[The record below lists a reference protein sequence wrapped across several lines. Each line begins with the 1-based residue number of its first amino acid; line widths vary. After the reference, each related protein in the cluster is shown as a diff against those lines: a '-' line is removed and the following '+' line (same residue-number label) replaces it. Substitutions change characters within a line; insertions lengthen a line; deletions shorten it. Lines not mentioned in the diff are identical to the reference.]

1 MQESTLRGT
10 FVYRNGEMVP
20 KHLAEPIHLG
30 FLSRSAT
37 VAAPMLNLDTIEMR
51 SMADGKVYTSK
62 SHYRASLK
70 AHGYR
75 EVGTEV
81 AAHVAP
87 VLDTFA
93 VNAISKAE
101 LARAQAVH
109 TAQAGALMKQPGIQG
124 VGITSSADS
133 PGEAALMIF
142 VIRGVPRNPV
152 PPVIDGVR
160 TRIRESSRFTAG
172 QRGKE
177 IASRCRV
184 PQSLPA
190 APAIP
195 Q

>member
-81 AAHVAP
+81 AAHVA
-87 VLDTFA
+87 
-93 VNAISKAE
+93 
-101 LARAQAVH
+101 
-109 TAQAGALMKQPGIQG
+109 
-124 VGITSSADS
+124 
-133 PGEAALMIF
+133 EAAAE
-142 VIRGVPRNPV
+142 RPRPALQPDLV
-152 PPVIDGVR
+152 EAYHKVKQGYKPVIEPDMG
-160 TRIRESSRFTAG
+160 
-172 QRGKE
+172 
-177 IASRCRV
+177 
-184 PQSLPA
+184 LD
-190 APAIP
+190 
-195 Q
+195 